1 LLKVLNQYLDTRR
14 TEDGKLHLNQVLITN
29 QMSGQFSPNSLQQLF
44 HRIYKSVGIIGAS
57 SHSGRRHYATKMAEG
72 GVSITNL
79 QTLMGHQNISTTSLY
94 IDENPKILG
103 KITAEYSV

>member
-1 LLKVLNQYLDTRR
+1 MNTRR
-14 TEDGKLHLNQVLITN
+14 NADGELNHNQVLITN
-29 QMSGQFSPNSLQQLF
+29 QMSGKFSPNSLQQLF

-72 GVSITNL
+72 GVSVTNL

>member
-1 LLKVLNQYLDTRR
+1 
-14 TEDGKLHLNQVLITN
+14 
-29 QMSGQFSPNSLQQLF
+29 
-44 HRIYKSVGIIGAS
+44 
-57 SHSGRRHYATKMAEG
+57 MAES

-94 IDENPKILG
+94 IDGNLKALG